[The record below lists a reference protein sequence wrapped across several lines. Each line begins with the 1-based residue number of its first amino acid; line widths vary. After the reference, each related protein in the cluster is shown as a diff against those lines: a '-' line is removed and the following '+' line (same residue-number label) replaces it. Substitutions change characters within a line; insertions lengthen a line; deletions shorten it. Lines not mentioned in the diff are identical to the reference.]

1 MTSVFSTSTLKIK
14 CSERLTNLSTRK
26 IISRMYKCFACGG
39 ELVWEADFMRSELDG
54 CSEEEDTV
62 VNILRCSNC
71 GAEVRVYHNNQTEEG
86 K

>member
-1 MTSVFSTSTLKIK
+1 
-14 CSERLTNLSTRK
+14 
-26 IISRMYKCFACGG
+26 MYKCFACGG

-71 GAEVRVYHNNQTEEG
+71 GAEVRVYHNNQTEEE